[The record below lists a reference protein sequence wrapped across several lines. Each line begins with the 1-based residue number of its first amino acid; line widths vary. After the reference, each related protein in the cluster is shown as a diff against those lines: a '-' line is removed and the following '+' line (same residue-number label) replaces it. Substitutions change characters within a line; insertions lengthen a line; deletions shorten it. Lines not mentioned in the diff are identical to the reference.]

1 MNKANWRAS
10 ALSVVCVASALALQ
24 ACGGGGGGSDTPAA
38 TAKGD
43 VTVPNAVEVPT
54 TQGSTAASL
63 SVASGGTVALP
74 QSSAQVSLPAAS
86 LVTASGN
93 AATGTV
99 KVTLTAIDPALNP
112 QSMPSTSYLA
122 AALGADGQPLLLES
136 LGAIE
141 VTLADASGQPLLLG
155 AGQPAT
161 IRIPVRTRASGNPPA
176 TASLHYWDTTVQ
188 KWVQGGTATL
198 KGDAINGFYYE
209 GQVSHFT
216 TWTADLPVEQTVTI
230 SGCVQYADGTAPG
243 LNAVSVATDGID
255 YSGLVTV
262 GTNAT
267 GQFSVRMK
275 AGGHATLVATDPVNF
290 GQVTVDL
297 NQVTANQTL
306 GSCLKLPAK
315 PADPEALF
323 NLLRP
328 LYNVFSFALAPATV
342 VDASTG
348 AARLLPATDMC
359 TTGLVDQVL
368 LDKQTAA
375 PQALVSAGTA
385 HQLGVSFQAC
395 QVKQSAVG
403 GDQSAYGTSVFM
415 GDVSAQFTYS
425 SSATG
430 SSLQA
435 TTDVSGL
442 LDLQSHLGSSGRY
455 EVLVSTSADG
465 LSTQT
470 TVTPAAGTTLA
481 KLLSG
486 RKLSF
491 QSGSVNK
498 TGSVLRFDK
507 LVFTL
512 AGATYVVDGK
522 VDSSTGGDVVISRDG
537 VSMGGIASNQ
547 VYTAKGQRV
556 DAF

>member
-24 ACGGGGGGSDTPAA
+24 ACGGGGGGGSDTPAA
-38 TAKGD
+38 
-43 VTVPNAVEVPT
+43 VTPANSGNTTSAVLPT

-86 LVTASGN
+86 LVTASGT

-122 AALGADGQPLLLES
+122 ATTAGGDQLLETY
-136 LGAIE
+136 GAIE
-141 VTLADASGQPLLLG
+141 VTLTDASGQPLLLS

-161 IRIPVRTRASGNPPA
+161 IRIPVRTRAGGTLPA
-176 TASLHYWDTTVQ
+176 TVQLHYFDTTTQ
-188 KWVQGGTATL
+188 KWVQGGTAAL

-216 TWTADLPVEQTVTI
+216 TWTADLPVDSAVTI
-230 SGCVQYADGTAPG
+230 SGCVQYADGTVPG

-262 GTNAT
+262 GTNAQ

-275 AGGHATLVATDPVNF
+275 AGGHATLVATDPVTF

-315 PADPEALF
+315 PTDPEALF
-323 NLLRP
+323 DLLRP

-348 AARLLPATDMC
+348 AARLLPTTAMC
-359 TTGLVDQVL
+359 AAGLVDQVL
-368 LDKQTAA
+368 LDGLSAA

-385 HQLGVSFQAC
+385 HLLGVSFQAC

-415 GDVSAQFTYS
+415 GDVSAQFKYS
-425 SSATG
+425 TGNTG
-430 SSLQA
+430 STLQA

-470 TVTPAAGTTLA
+470 TVTPTTGTTLA

-512 AGATYVVDGK
+512 AGATYVVDGT
-522 VDSSTGGDVVISRDG
+522 VDSSTGGSVVVSRDG
-537 VSMGGIASNQ
+537 LTMGGIASNQ
-547 VYTAKGQRV
+547 VYAVPGQRV

>member
-1 MNKANWRAS
+1 
-10 ALSVVCVASALALQ
+10 
-24 ACGGGGGGSDTPAA
+24 
-38 TAKGD
+38 
-43 VTVPNAVEVPT
+43 
-54 TQGSTAASL
+54 
-63 SVASGGTVALP
+63 
-74 QSSAQVSLPAAS
+74 
-86 LVTASGN
+86 
-93 AATGTV
+93 
-99 KVTLTAIDPALNP
+99 
-112 QSMPSTSYLA
+112 
-122 AALGADGQPLLLES
+122 
-136 LGAIE
+136 
-141 VTLADASGQPLLLG
+141 
-155 AGQPAT
+155 
-161 IRIPVRTRASGNPPA
+161 
-176 TASLHYWDTTVQ
+176 
-188 KWVQGGTATL
+188 
-198 KGDAINGFYYE
+198 
-209 GQVSHFT
+209 
-216 TWTADLPVEQTVTI
+216 
-230 SGCVQYADGTAPG
+230 
-243 LNAVSVATDGID
+243 
-255 YSGLVTV
+255 
-262 GTNAT
+262 
-267 GQFSVRMK
+267 
-275 AGGHATLVATDPVNF
+275 
-290 GQVTVDL
+290 
-297 NQVTANQTL
+297 
-306 GSCLKLPAK
+306 
-315 PADPEALF
+315 
-323 NLLRP
+323 
-328 LYNVFSFALAPATV
+328 
-342 VDASTG
+342 
-348 AARLLPATDMC
+348 
-359 TTGLVDQVL
+359 
-368 LDKQTAA
+368 
-375 PQALVSAGTA
+375 
-385 HQLGVSFQAC
+385 
-395 QVKQSAVG
+395 VKQSAVG